1 MSRKAVSQADG
12 VTNISLKG
20 DNRGKSSNRP
30 QTGPLSEISKLDLA
44 IRNRTDQRPE
54 KGSQRMNNDR
64 NQWSQ
69 EEERLAERFLA
80 WLLQEVIQDNEPDA
94 GAGVEPQ
101 RSPSKFLDFDAIPIG
116 EESTV
121 QNRFQALLKRRIQQ
135 ELEQNLPLFPWET
148 TEVLEYANDPIDEE
162 ADSRVPTSVWLPQL
176 EQLRLPVPISEDTFA
191 QLLVRC
197 QQLLRTSL
205 RQGERLVA
213 AVEGLF
219 PDRSEELN
227 LWTERLLVWSTSRS
241 GETLIEPSEGEF
253 PSSYEGATP
262 TQQMLLSLLA
272 AKEIVESLSLNV
284 STRQPS
290 DRRQW
295 LTAQGLL
302 QLEVAFE
309 TEDDVSQLRVCCQ
322 LPDGGRVQLR
332 GEGAMATAQRSTP
345 GHITVELADIQV
357 NHTYTLEVHL
367 DASGQSP
374 LVFSLCPTL

>member
-1 MSRKAVSQADG
+1 
-12 VTNISLKG
+12 
-20 DNRGKSSNRP
+20 
-30 QTGPLSEISKLDLA
+30 
-44 IRNRTDQRPE
+44 
-54 KGSQRMNNDR
+54 MNNDR

-94 GAGVEPQ
+94 GAGVEPH
-101 RSPSKFLDFDAIPIG
+101 RSQSRFLDFDAIPIG

-148 TEVLEYANDPIDEE
+148 GEVLEYANDPVDEE
-162 ADSRVPTSVWLPQL
+162 ADSRVPTYVWLPQL
-176 EQLRLPVPISEDTFA
+176 EQLRLPVPISEETFA

-219 PDRSEELN
+219 PDRTEELN

-272 AKEIVESLSLNV
+272 AKEIVESLSLHV
-284 STRQPS
+284 SASHPS

-295 LTAQGLL
+295 LTAQGLM
-302 QLEVAFE
+302 QLEAQFR
-309 TEDDVSQLRVCCQ
+309 TEDDASQLRVCCQ

-332 GEGAMATAQRSTP
+332 GEGAMNTAQRSTP

-367 DASGQSP
+367 DTSGQSP

>member
-1 MSRKAVSQADG
+1 
-12 VTNISLKG
+12 
-20 DNRGKSSNRP
+20 
-30 QTGPLSEISKLDLA
+30 
-44 IRNRTDQRPE
+44 
-54 KGSQRMNNDR
+54 MNNDR

-80 WLLQEVIQDNEPDA
+80 WLLQEVIQDHDPDL
-94 GAGVEPQ
+94 GAAVESH
-101 RSPSKFLDFDAIPIG
+101 RSQSRFLDFDAIPIG

-148 TEVLEYANDPIDEE
+148 TEVLEYANDPVDEE

-176 EQLRLPVPISEDTFA
+176 EQLRLPVPISADTFA

-219 PDRSEELN
+219 PEHTEELN
-227 LWTERLLVWSTSRS
+227 VWTERLLVWSASRG

-272 AKEIVESLSLNV
+272 AKEIVESLSLHV
-284 STRQPS
+284 SASCPS

-302 QLEVAFE
+302 QLEAE
-309 TEDDVSQLRVCCQ
+309 IQTEDEFPQLRVCCQ

-332 GEGAMATAQRSTP
+332 GEGAMATGQRSTP
-345 GHITVELADIQV
+345 GHVTVELADIQA

-374 LVFSLCPTL
+374 LVFAICPTL